1 MRTPPWARVGA
12 ALFAVGWGGN
22 EFTPL
27 LLMYRS
33 INGFSTTT
41 VDILLAAYVLGIA
54 PGLLIGGPLSDR
66 FGRRKLMLPSPV
78 LAAIGSAT
86 LAFGAHSVA
95 LLFIGRV
102 FSGIGL
108 GLVMAVGTAWVKEL
122 SSAPFD
128 PAADAGA
135 GARRASLFLTTGFGL
150 GAAVAGFAAEW
161 APLPTITPY
170 AINIVLLVISFVLLL
185 PTPESR
191 PPIHTGAAYR
201 FADLREDLRVPK
213 ALHRRFLYV
222 VVPMAPWVF
231 GTAASAYAILP
242 NILSHTVHGY
252 ALAYSALMCL
262 VALGCGVAVQ
272 PLAKRIDNP
281 RNSLACAVAVGV
293 TLVGMLVAAIAAII
307 MNPWFAILAA
317 AILGSAYG
325 LLLVSGLQEIQRIA
339 GPNDLAG
346 LTAVY
351 YTLSYVGFFA
361 PALLAVLARWFSYP
375 VMFTAGAV
383 VAAGCLAVVL
393 TAWSKHLPETMEQT
407 EAG

>member
-1 MRTPPWARVGA
+1 MRAAPWFRVGA

-27 LLMYRS
+27 LLMYRDL
-33 INGFSTTT
+33 NGYSTTV

-66 FGRRKLMLPSPV
+66 FGRRNLMLPSPV
-78 LAAIGSAT
+78 LAVIGSAT
-86 LAFGAHSVA
+86 LAIGANSVT

-102 FSGIGL
+102 FSGVAL
-108 GLVMAVGTAWVKEL
+108 GLVMAVGTSWIKEL
-122 SSAPFD
+122 SGSPFD
-128 PAADAGA
+128 THADAGA

-161 APLPTITPY
+161 APAPTITPY
-170 AINIVLLVISFVLLL
+170 AINIVLLIVSFVLLY
-185 PTPESR
+185 PAPETR
-191 PPIHTGAAYR
+191 PAVRDGKYT
-201 FADLREDLRVPK
+201 FADFRHDLRVPK
-213 ALHRRFLYV
+213 ARHRRFLYV

-242 NILSHTVHGY
+242 NLLANEVGDLT
-252 ALAYSALMCL
+252 LAYSAVMCL

-281 RNSLACAVAVGV
+281 RNSLACAVAVSV
-293 TLVGMLVAAIAAII
+293 TLVGMVAAAAASILL
-307 MNPWFAILAA
+307 NPWFAVLAA

-339 GPNDLAG
+339 EPDDLAG

-351 YTLSYVGFFA
+351 YTLSYVGFFT
-361 PALLAVLARWFSYP
+361 PALFAVLATWFSYP
-375 VMFTAGAV
+375 LMFSAGAI
-383 VAAGCLAVVL
+383 VAAGCLAVVVW
-393 TAWSKHLPETMEQT
+393 AWSRHLPEAATDSQ
-407 EAG
+407 